1 MKYSREIICA
11 IEDWNDSTTLHIE
24 INGVNMKCVP
34 ANMVSFS
41 LALASAKSNLRN
53 KLRQARRPLLWEIS
67 QGTAVENSDFDK
79 NTNSKHIVTYGTYID
94 GVTLSLC

>member
-1 MKYSREIICA
+1 
-11 IEDWNDSTTLHIE
+11 
-24 INGVNMKCVP
+24 MKCVP
-34 ANMVSFS
+34 ANMGSFLFIGFS

-94 GVTLSLC
+94 GVTLSQCVEGHNVE